1 LKQVMGDVSVRCLTM
16 ECLTNIGMLEVC
28 LR

>member
-1 LKQVMGDVSVRCLTM
+1 MGDVSVRCLTM